1 LLNAHTEWLTSGGAA
16 GARLDVTG
24 RDLTEL
30 DFTGF
35 DLSAACFDDCIL
47 RGALLVDTILV
58 MASMRNADLA
68 RARLSGSIMNGV
80 RMSYANCSKAVLQG
94 VRFGGLEQRDAKGQ
108 KTGEVWRADL
118 QSADF
123 SNTDLRNSVFDQP
136 RMKGASLRK
145 ANIAGVA
152 FGDTDLSEVDLDGAN
167 IGSILSG
174 TIPEQV

>member
-1 LLNAHTEWLTSGGAA
+1 MP
-16 GARLDVTG
+16 RDKDG
-24 RDLTEL
+24 R
-30 DFTGF
+30 
-35 DLSAACFDDCIL
+35 
-47 RGALLVDTILV
+47 
-58 MASMRNADLA
+58 
-68 RARLSGSIMNGV
+68 
-80 RMSYANCSKAVLQG
+80 
-94 VRFGGLEQRDAKGQ
+94 
-108 KTGEVWRADL
+108 VWRADL

-136 RMKGASLRK
+136 RMKGAMLRK